1 MKRLLPAPSAK
12 ASLPTKATLPLL
24 MLLASLALGAHAY
37 ARPRFAQRR
46 PAAVARGFAGD
57 WNWAVYAKSRSELP
71 PAYRN
76 MGVREVP
83 AYALDITIK
92 QRGKRLSAA
101 CGVVARY
108 LARVDDCSFDD
119 ATAKNGSAVVKL
131 TSSFGGTATVRL
143 TLKGDR
149 LRWQVVEGRGEHYFP
164 RDVTLRR
171 LRRGEKLPYAAD
183 EDEQ

>member
-1 MKRLLPAPSAK
+1 MKRLLPALSAK
-12 ASLPTKATLPLL
+12 ASLPTKATLLL
-24 MLLASLALGAHAY
+24 LLLLASVALGAHAY

-46 PAAVARGFAGD
+46 PAVARGFAGD
-57 WNWAVYAKSRSELP
+57 WNWVVYAKSRSELP

-76 MGVREVP
+76 MSVREIP

-92 QRGKRLSAA
+92 QRGKRLSAT

-131 TSSFGGTATVRL
+131 TSGFGGTATVRL

-149 LRWQVVEGRGEHYFP
+149 LRWQVVEGSGEYYFP